1 MIDLW
6 IRSQSKMHL
15 FKCNNIAVAQTTHNE
30 AQVMGYVD
38 SEFGYVELGKY
49 KTLERATAILDNIQS
64 KLNTFLLDF
73 RHWNY
78 ANIVYEMPQE

>member
-64 KLNTFLLDF
+64 KLGEKILNFDS
-73 RHWNY
+73 WSY
-78 ANIVYEMPQE
+78 ASVIYNMPQE